1 MARGNRSGASRVE
14 IGDGEVLRAAAARA
28 LQGIELTGDVSFSPA
43 ALAFLGRR
51 PGIGGER
58 KAFYLRRKLARADM
72 DRELNIQKVRAE
84 RWVAGESVGKNRP
97 STKGPPASRA
107 KALSWADDAGSDDGD
122 GDEDAGEAGV
132 GEDTQGSETQSP
144 AAAAGGAGSA

>member
-14 IGDGEVLRAAAARA
+14 IGDGEVLRTAAARA

-51 PGIGGER
+51 PVGER
-58 KAFYLRRKLARADM
+58 KAFYLRRKLARSDM

-84 RWVAGESVGKNRP
+84 RWVAGEEVGSLRP
-97 STKGPPASRA
+97 
-107 KALSWADDAGSDDGD
+107 
-122 GDEDAGEAGV
+122 
-132 GEDTQGSETQSP
+132 
-144 AAAAGGAGSA
+144 

>member
-28 LQGIELTGDVSFSPA
+28 LQGIELAGDVSFSPA

-51 PGIGGER
+51 PDER
-58 KAFYLRRKLARADM
+58 KAFYLRRKLARSDM

-84 RWVAGESVGKNRP
+84 RWVAGEEVGKNRP
-97 STKGPPASRA
+97 STKGHPASRA
-107 KALSWADDAGSDDGD
+107 KALSWADDADYDDGD
-122 GDEDAGEAGV
+122 GDDGA
-132 GEDTQGSETQSP
+132 GSETQSP
-144 AAAAGGAGSA
+144 AAAPGGAGSA

>member
-51 PGIGGER
+51 PGTGER
-58 KAFYLRRKLARADM
+58 KAFYLRRKLARSDM
-72 DRELNIQKVRAE
+72 DRELNIQKVRVE
-84 RWVAGESVGKNRP
+84 RWVAGEEVGKNRP

-122 GDEDAGEAGV
+122 EDAGEAGV

-144 AAAAGGAGSA
+144 AAAPGGAGSA

>member
-14 IGDGEVLRAAAARA
+14 IGDGEVLRTKAARA

-51 PGIGGER
+51 PEVGER
-58 KAFYLRRKLARADM
+58 KAFYLRRKLARKDM

-144 AAAAGGAGSA
+144 AAAPGGAGSA

>member
-14 IGDGEVLRAAAARA
+14 IGDGEVLRTAAARA

-51 PGIGGER
+51 PGER
-58 KAFYLRRKLARADM
+58 KAFYLRRKLARSDM

-97 STKGPPASRA
+97 STKGRPASRA
-107 KALSWADDAGSDDGD
+107 KALSWADDDGSDDGD

-144 AAAAGGAGSA
+144 AAAPGGAGSA

>member
-14 IGDGEVLRAAAARA
+14 IGDGEALRTAAARA

-51 PGIGGER
+51 PGIRDR
-58 KAFYLRRKLARADM
+58 KAFYLRRKLARSDM

-84 RWVAGESVGKNRP
+84 RWVAGESVGKNKP

-107 KALSWADDAGSDDGD
+107 RALSWADGAGSDDGD
-122 GDEDAGEAGV
+122 GDEGAGEAGV

-144 AAAAGGAGSA
+144 AAAPGGAGSA

>member
-14 IGDGEVLRAAAARA
+14 IGDGEVLRTNAARA

-51 PGIGGER
+51 PEVGER
-58 KAFYLRRKLARADM
+58 KAFYLRRKLARKDM

-107 KALSWADDAGSDDGD
+107 KALSWADGDGSDDGD

-144 AAAAGGAGSA
+144 AAAPCGAGSA